1 MSKITS
7 FILKNKILIIILN
20 AILIVLGFL
29 NKWIFKND
37 LLFEIFL
44 IAASIIGILPI
55 MIQAFSALRY
65 KLVTIDLLV
74 TIAVLG
80 AFIIKNYE
88 ESAIVTFLF
97 LFGAFLE
104 QKTIGKARS
113 AIKKLIDFKPQKA
126 LKKIDDDYVLVD
138 VDDVLV
144 GDIVLVKTGAK
155 IPVEGNVLKGLAS
168 VDESSITGE
177 SKPVAKEEGSL
188 VFASTIVDNGTI
200 EVVATKVGDDTTYS
214 KIIHLVEEAQDSK
227 SKAEKFIDSFA
238 KYYTPFVLLLG
249 LLVFIIFKDINLAVS
264 ILVLGCPGALV
275 IGVPVSS
282 VSGIGSGA
290 RNGVLLKGSESIND
304 FAKAKTFIFDK
315 TGTLTMGSPRVIELI
330 NIDNDNEI
338 LEYLY
343 SVEKESL
350 HPLANAIT
358 NHLGDM
364 KTHEI
369 SNTLVLKGY
378 GIKASIDNNLV
389 LVGNVSLFE
398 KENIFIDNKFKTK
411 IKELEND
418 GQSIVLVGKNNKLK
432 LVLGIKDKIRDNVKT
447 ELSKLRKLGA
457 KKLILLSGDNQT
469 VVDQVALELNFDL
482 AFGNMLPE
490 DKSNYVKELK
500 SKGEIVVF
508 VGDGI
513 NDSPSLA
520 LANVSIAMGSGTEV
534 AIETSDIVLMNSSF
548 GKLTFAYGLTKKITR
563 NMKQNIIIA
572 LLVVLVLVTGLI
584 FSDLVD
590 MSVGMLVHELSILV
604 VILNGMRLLRY
615 KLKGENNEKSRI

>member
-7 FILKNKILIIILN
+7 FILKNKIIIIILN

-29 NKWIFKND
+29 TKWIFKND

>member
-7 FILKNKILIIILN
+7 FILKNKIIIIILN

-29 NKWIFKND
+29 TKWIFKND

-44 IAASIIGILPI
+44 MAASIIGILPI

-418 GQSIVLVGKNNKLK
+418 GQTIVLVGKNNKLK

>member
-7 FILKNKILIIILN
+7 FILKNKIIIIILN

-29 NKWIFKND
+29 TKWIFKND

-44 IAASIIGILPI
+44 MSASIIGILPI

>member
-1 MSKITS
+1 MTS
-7 FILKNKILIIILN
+7 FILKNKIIIIILN

-29 NKWIFKND
+29 TKWIFKND

-398 KENIFIDNKFKTK
+398 NENIFIDNKFKTK

-418 GQSIVLVGKNNKLK
+418 GQTIVLVGKNNKLK

-500 SKGEIVVF
+500 SMGEIVVF

-572 LLVVLVLVTGLI
+572 LLVVLVLVIGLI

-604 VILNGMRLLRY
+604 VILNGMRLLKY

>member
-7 FILKNKILIIILN
+7 FILKNKIIIIILN

-29 NKWIFKND
+29 TKWIFKND
-37 LLFEIFL
+37 MLFEIFL
-44 IAASIIGILPI
+44 MAASIIGILPI

-249 LLVFIIFKDINLAVS
+249 LVVFIIFKDINLAVS

>member
-1 MSKITS
+1 MTS
-7 FILKNKILIIILN
+7 FILRNKIIIIILN

-29 NKWIFKND
+29 TKWIFKND
-37 LLFEIFL
+37 ELFEIFL
-44 IAASIIGILPI
+44 MAASIIGILPI

-330 NIDNDNEI
+330 NIDSDNEI

-398 KENIFIDNKFKTK
+398 KENIFIDNEFKTK
-411 IKELEND
+411 IKEMEND
-418 GQSIVLVGKNNKLK
+418 GQTIVLVGQNNKLK

>member
-7 FILKNKILIIILN
+7 FILRNKIIIIILN

-29 NKWIFKND
+29 TKWIFKND
-37 LLFEIFL
+37 ELFEIFL
-44 IAASIIGILPI
+44 MAASIIGILPI

-330 NIDNDNEI
+330 NIDSDNEI

-398 KENIFIDNKFKTK
+398 KENIFIDNEFKTK
-411 IKELEND
+411 IKEMEND
-418 GQSIVLVGKNNKLK
+418 GQTIVLVGQNNKLK

>member
-7 FILKNKILIIILN
+7 FILKNKIIIIILN

-29 NKWIFKND
+29 TKWIFKND

-398 KENIFIDNKFKTK
+398 NENIFIDNKFKTK

-418 GQSIVLVGKNNKLK
+418 GQTIVLVGKNNKLK

-500 SKGEIVVF
+500 SMGEIVVF

-572 LLVVLVLVTGLI
+572 LLVVLVLVIGLI

-604 VILNGMRLLRY
+604 VILNGMRLLKY

>member
-7 FILKNKILIIILN
+7 FILKNKIIIIILN

-29 NKWIFKND
+29 TKWIFKND

-44 IAASIIGILPI
+44 MAASIIGILPI

>member
-29 NKWIFKND
+29 TKWIFKND

-418 GQSIVLVGKNNKLK
+418 GQTIVLVGKNNKLK